1 MKPFRTL
8 SYLRKPFG
16 RPFGQLRVVSLSK
29 RLTAQSLSKGQES
42 TDEDGFRVVPGM
54 TQFFRR

>member
-1 MKPFRTL
+1 MKPFQTL
-8 SYLRKPFG
+8 SFLRK
-16 RPFGQLRVVSLSK
+16 PFGQLRVVSLSK
-29 RLTAQSLSKGQES
+29 RLTALSPSKGQES